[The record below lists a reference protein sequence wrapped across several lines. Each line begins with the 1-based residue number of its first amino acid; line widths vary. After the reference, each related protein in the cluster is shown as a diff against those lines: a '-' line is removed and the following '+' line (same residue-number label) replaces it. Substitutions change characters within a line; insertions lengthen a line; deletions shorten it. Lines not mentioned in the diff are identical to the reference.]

1 MLTVLIACGIF
12 GTIVLLF
19 EGMYYA
25 YQVLSKRG
33 KETQRIKER
42 IQEWTVK
49 PELQQL
55 DIVRNQSLSDIPW
68 LHDFL
73 VPIRKLDGLRQLH
86 ERGNNTLPFGTFLL
100 ATLLIAI
107 LVGAI
112 CLHFHTHLI
121 VTLASVVVGAS
132 LPFGYLYWRKTKRM
146 AKFQRQLPEALELIA
161 RALRAGHAFF
171 VGLKLVGE
179 EFSEPIGPEFKR
191 AFDEVSMGIS
201 VPQALQN
208 LADRVDC
215 LDVKFF
221 VTSVS
226 VQRETGG
233 NLAEIIE
240 SLGHLIRKRF
250 ELYMK
255 IKALSAEGK
264 LSAIIL
270 FALPLALGLLLYQMN
285 PEYISLLV
293 TDPIG
298 HTMLM
303 TGSALMII
311 GAFITRKMI
320 NIEV

>member
-1 MLTVLIACGIF
+1 MLSVLIACGIF
-12 GTIVLLF
+12 ATVVFLF
-19 EGMYYA
+19 EGAYYS
-25 YQVLSKRG
+25 YQVMSKRG
-33 KETQRIKER
+33 KETQRVKER
-42 IQEWTVK
+42 IQEWSVK
-49 PELQQL
+49 PDFQQIN
-55 DIVRNQSLSDIPW
+55 IVRNQSLSDIPW
-68 LHDFL
+68 LHDLL
-73 VPIRKLDGLRQLH
+73 VPIRKLDGLRRLH

-100 ATLLIAI
+100 ASLLIAI
-107 LVGAI
+107 LIGVL
-112 CLHFHTHLI
+112 CVQFHIHLI

-132 LPFGYLYWRKTKRM
+132 LPFGYLYWKKIKRM
-146 AKFQRQLPEALELIA
+146 AQFQRQLPEALELIA

-201 VPQALQN
+201 VQQALQN
-208 LADRVDC
+208 LANRVDC
-215 LDVKFF
+215 LDLKFF

-264 LSAIIL
+264 VSAIIL
-270 FALPLALGLLLYQMN
+270 FALPLVLGLLLYRMN
-285 PEYISLLV
+285 PEYIGLLF

>member
-12 GTIVLLF
+12 GTIVLLL
-19 EGMYYA
+19 EGVYYA

-73 VPIRKLDGLRQLH
+73 VTIKKLDGLRRLH

-100 ATLLIAI
+100 ASLLIAI
-107 LVGAI
+107 LVGGV
-112 CLHFHTHLI
+112 CLQFHTHLI
-121 VTLASVVVGAS
+121 VTLMSVVIGAS
-132 LPFGYLYWRKTKRM
+132 LPFGYLYWRKTNRM

-208 LADRVDC
+208 LADRVEC

-255 IKALSAEGK
+255 IAALSAEGK
-264 LSAIIL
+264 VSAVIL
-270 FALPLALGLLLYQMN
+270 FALPLVLGLLLYWMN
-285 PEYISLLV
+285 PQYIGLLF

-311 GAFITRKMI
+311 GAFITGKII

>member
-1 MLTVLIACGIF
+1 MLNVLIACGIF
-12 GTIVLLF
+12 ATVVLLL
-19 EGMYYA
+19 EGVYYA
-25 YQVLSKRG
+25 YQLLSRRG
-33 KETQRIKER
+33 KETKRIKER
-42 IQEWTVK
+42 IQEWTAK
-49 PELQQL
+49 SEIQQL
-55 DIVRNQSLSDIPW
+55 DIVRNKSLSDIPW
-68 LHDFL
+68 LHDL
-73 VPIRKLDGLRQLH
+73 LATIKRLDGLRRVH
-86 ERGNNTLPFGTFLL
+86 ERGNNTLPLGTFLL
-100 ATLLIAI
+100 ASFLIAI
-107 LVGAI
+107 TAGMICLQFHIHLVVTLICGVLGAI
-112 CLHFHTHLI
+112 
-121 VTLASVVVGAS
+121 
-132 LPFGYLYWRKTKRM
+132 LPFLYLYWRKTRRM
-146 AKFQRQLPEALELIA
+146 AKFQRQLPEALELMA

-255 IKALSAEGK
+255 IAALSAEGK
-264 LSAIIL
+264 VSAIIL
-270 FALPLALGLLLYQMN
+270 FALPLVLGLLLYWMN
-285 PEYISLLV
+285 PEYIRLLF

-311 GAFITRKMI
+311 GAFITSKII

>member
-1 MLTVLIACGIF
+1 MLTALIAFGIF
-12 GTIVLLF
+12 ATVVLLL
-19 EGMYYA
+19 EGGYYG
-25 YQVLSKRG
+25 YQVLSRRG
-33 KETQRIKER
+33 KETDRIKER
-42 IQEWTVK
+42 IQEWTAK
-49 PELQQL
+49 PEVQQL

-68 LHDFL
+68 LHDVL
-73 VPIRKLDGLRQLH
+73 VSIRRLDSLRRLH

-100 ATLLIAI
+100 ASLLIAI
-107 LVGAI
+107 LIGAI
-112 CLHFHTHLI
+112 CIQFHTHLI
-121 VTLASVVVGAS
+121 VTLVSVVLGGF
-132 LPFGYLYWRKTKRM
+132 LPFGYLYWVKTKRM

-208 LADRVDC
+208 LADRVGC

-270 FALPLALGLLLYQMN
+270 FALPFLLGLLLYRMN
-285 PEYISLLV
+285 PEYIGLLF

-298 HTMLM
+298 HTMLV
-303 TGSALMII
+303 TGSTLMII
-311 GAFITRKMI
+311 GALVTRKMI
-320 NIEV
+320 NFEV

>member
-1 MLTVLIACGIF
+1 
-12 GTIVLLF
+12 
-19 EGMYYA
+19 
-25 YQVLSKRG
+25 
-33 KETQRIKER
+33 
-42 IQEWTVK
+42 
-49 PELQQL
+49 
-55 DIVRNQSLSDIPW
+55 
-68 LHDFL
+68 
-73 VPIRKLDGLRQLH
+73 
-86 ERGNNTLPFGTFLL
+86 
-100 ATLLIAI
+100 
-107 LVGAI
+107 
-112 CLHFHTHLI
+112 
-121 VTLASVVVGAS
+121 
-132 LPFGYLYWRKTKRM
+132 M
-146 AKFQRQLPEALELIA
+146 AQFQRQLPEALELIA

-201 VPQALQN
+201 VQQALQN
-208 LADRVDC
+208 LANRVDC
-215 LDVKFF
+215 LDLKFF

-250 ELYMK
+250 ELYLK

-264 LSAIIL
+264 VSAIIL
-270 FALPLALGLLLYQMN
+270 FALPLVLGLLLYRMN
-285 PEYISLLV
+285 PEYIGLLF

-311 GAFITRKMI
+311 GAFITMKMV

>member
-12 GTIVLLF
+12 ATVVLLF
-19 EGMYYA
+19 EGAYYT
-25 YQVLSKRG
+25 YQVMSRRG

-42 IQEWTVK
+42 IQEWSVE
-49 PELQQL
+49 PQL
-55 DIVRNQSLSDIPW
+55 RQIDIVRNQSLSDIPW

-73 VPIRKLDGLRQLH
+73 VRIKKLDSLRRLH
-86 ERGNNTLPFGTFLL
+86 ERGNNHLPFGTFLL
-100 ATLLIAI
+100 ASLLIAMLLGI
-107 LVGAI
+107 V
-112 CLHFHTHLI
+112 CLQFHTHII
-121 VTLASVVVGAS
+121 VMLTSVIAGGS
-132 LPFGYLYWRKTKRM
+132 LPFGYLYWKKRKRM
-146 AKFQRQLPEALELIA
+146 AQFQRPLPEALELIA

-201 VPQALQN
+201 VQQALQN

-264 LSAIIL
+264 VSAIIL
-270 FALPLALGLLLYQMN
+270 FALPLGLGLLLYRMN
-285 PEYISLLV
+285 PEYIALLF

-303 TGSALMII
+303 IGSALMII
-311 GAFITRKMI
+311 GAFITNKMI

>member
-1 MLTVLIACGIF
+1 MLTVLISLGIF
-12 GTIVLLF
+12 ATVVLLL
-19 EGMYYA
+19 EGGYYG
-25 YQVLSKRG
+25 YQMLSRRG

-49 PELQQL
+49 PEIQQL
-55 DIVRNQSLSDIPW
+55 SIVRNQSLSDIPW
-68 LHDFL
+68 LHNFL
-73 VPIRKLDGLRQLH
+73 APIKKLDGLKRVH
-86 ERGNNTLPFGTFLL
+86 ERGHNQLPLGTFLL
-100 ATLLIAI
+100 ASFLIAVTTAVVCI
-107 LVGAI
+107 QFQIHVV
-112 CLHFHTHLI
+112 
-121 VTLASVVVGAS
+121 VTLICGVLGAV
-132 LPFGYLYWRKTKRM
+132 LPFLYLYWRKARRM

-179 EFSEPIGPEFKR
+179 EFSEPIGPEFKW

-240 SLGHLIRKRF
+240 SLGLLIRKRF

-255 IKALSAEGK
+255 IKALAAEGK
-264 LSAIIL
+264 VSAMIL
-270 FALPLALGLLLYQMN
+270 FALPLILGLLLYRMN
-285 PEYISLLV
+285 PEYIGLLF

-303 TGSALMII
+303 AGAVLMIM

>member
-1 MLTVLIACGIF
+1 MLTVLIAFGIF
-12 GTIVLLF
+12 ATVVLLL
-19 EGMYYA
+19 EGVYYA
-25 YQVLSKRG
+25 YQVLSRRG
-33 KETQRIKER
+33 KETERIKER
-42 IQEWTVK
+42 IQEWTAK

-55 DIVRNQSLSDIPW
+55 GIVRNQSLSDIPW

-73 VPIRKLDGLRQLH
+73 VPIRKLDGLRRLH
-86 ERGNNTLPFGTFLL
+86 ERGNNTFPFGTFLL
-100 ATLLIAI
+100 ASLLIAI
-107 LVGAI
+107 LISGV
-112 CLHFHTHLI
+112 CLQFHTHFI
-121 VTLASVVVGAS
+121 VTLGSVLVGTS
-132 LPFGYLYWRKTKRM
+132 LPFGYLYWRKAKRM

-179 EFSEPIGPEFKR
+179 EFPEPIGPEFKR

-215 LDVKFF
+215 IDVKFF

-240 SLGHLIRKRF
+240 SLGHVIRKRF

-255 IKALSAEGK
+255 IAALSAEGRV
-264 LSAIIL
+264 SAIIL
-270 FALPLALGLLLYQMN
+270 FALPLVLGLFLYRMN
-285 PEYISLLV
+285 PEYIGVLF

>member
-19 EGMYYA
+19 EGVYYA
-25 YQVLSKRG
+25 YQVLSRRG
-33 KETQRIKER
+33 KDTERIKER
-42 IQEWTVK
+42 IQEWTAK

-55 DIVRNQSLSDIPW
+55 DIVRNQSLSGIPW
-68 LHDFL
+68 LHNLL
-73 VPIRKLDGLRQLH
+73 VAIRKFDGLRRVH
-86 ERGNNTLPFGTFLL
+86 ERGNNTLPFGTFLIVS
-100 ATLLIAI
+100 LLIAI
-107 LVGAI
+107 IVGI
-112 CLHFHTHLI
+112 VCIQLHTHFM
-121 VTLASVVVGAS
+121 VTLASAILGAS
-132 LPFGYLYWRKTKRM
+132 LPFIYLYRKKARRM
-146 AKFQRQLPEALELIA
+146 TKFQLQLPEALELIA

-179 EFSEPIGPEFKR
+179 EFPEPIGPEFKR

-208 LADRVDC
+208 LSGRVEC

-240 SLGHLIRKRF
+240 SLGRLIRKRF
-250 ELYMK
+250 ELHMK

-270 FALPLALGLLLYQMN
+270 FALPLVLGLILYRMN
-285 PEYISLLV
+285 PEYIGILF
-293 TDPIG
+293 TDSIG

-303 TGSALMII
+303 VGGSLMTV
-311 GAFITRKMI
+311 GAFFTRKMI
-320 NIEV
+320 TFEV

>member
-1 MLTVLIACGIF
+1 MLTVFIAVGIF
-12 GTIVLLF
+12 ATVVLIL
-19 EGMYYA
+19 EGGYYA
-25 YQVLSKRG
+25 YQVTSRRG

-42 IQEWTVK
+42 IQEWAVK
-49 PELQQL
+49 PERQRI

-68 LHDFL
+68 LHDLL
-73 VPIRKLDGLRQLH
+73 VPIRKLDGLRRLH

-100 ATLLIAI
+100 ASLVIAI
-107 LVGAI
+107 AAGMI
-112 CLHFHTHLI
+112 CMQFHTPFMVALG
-121 VTLASVVVGAS
+121 GAS
-132 LPFGYLYWRKTKRM
+132 IGSSLPVLYLYRKKTKRM
-146 AKFQRQLPEALELIA
+146 AQFQRQFPEALELMA

-171 VGLKLVGE
+171 VGMKLVGE
-179 EFSEPIGPEFKR
+179 EFPEPIGPEFKR

-201 VPQALQN
+201 VHQALQN
-208 LADRVDC
+208 LAERVDC

-255 IKALSAEGK
+255 VKALSAEGK

-270 FALPLALGLLLYQMN
+270 FGLPIALGLLLYRLS
-285 PEYISLLV
+285 PEYIRLLF
-293 TDPIG
+293 TDPLG
-298 HTMLM
+298 NTMLI
-303 TGSALMII
+303 TGGALMTI
-311 GAFITRKMI
+311 GAFVTRKMI
-320 NIEV
+320 NFEV